1 MRCRHFVS
9 KGNMAALSLLPTALL
24 VVWTQFI
31 AVQTQI
37 EEYNPDTHLSTVS
50 ATCHIEVASHFASIV
65 TACLGDDLHDAK
77 QISVMTHG
85 ASSLATKC
93 ICFYHLCLR
102 HLWT

>member
-9 KGNMAALSLLPTALL
+9 KANMAALPLLPSALL
-24 VVWTQFI
+24 LLGTQFI
-31 AVQTQI
+31 AVQTQM

-50 ATCHIEVASHFASIV
+50 ATCHTDVASQFASIV
-65 TACLGDDLHDAK
+65 TERLDDDPHDAK

-93 ICFYHLCLR
+93 ICLCHL
-102 HLWT
+102 